1 MRVLI
6 TGAAGFIGYAVSKQ
20 LLERG
25 DMVIGV
31 DNLNNYYDK
40 NLKISRLNI
49 LKNFKNFEFTEL
61 DILDSNLLNNI
72 FDQLKPKNVIHLAA
86 QPGVRYSILNPKI
99 VTQININGFLNVI
112 ECSKNHNI
120 NHFIYASSSSVYGK
134 NSKLPYAEEDRVDN
148 PISLYAATKKSNEL
162 FAHTYSHLFNL
173 RTTGIRFFTVY
184 GPFGRPDMAAISFI
198 NKIIN
203 NEKIDIYNKGD
214 MKRDFTYIDDIA
226 DGTIKILDKKTNQK
240 NFDIFNLGNSRSIN
254 LIDFIKT
261 IEKHLGKK
269 AVLNYLPLQSGDVK
283 NTHSDISKA
292 RNLLNYSPKIDIE
305 EGIEKL
311 VEWYKSYN
319 KTNE

>member
-1 MRVLI
+1 MKVLI
-6 TGAAGFIGYAVSKQ
+6 TGAAGFIGFAISKK

-25 DMVIGV
+25 DTVIGI

-49 LKNFKNFEFTEL
+49 LKNLKNFEFTEL
-61 DILDSNLLNNI
+61 DILNSNLLNNVFNQ
-72 FDQLKPKNVIHLAA
+72 FDPKYVIHLAA
-86 QPGVRYSILNPKI
+86 QPGVRYSILNPKS
-99 VTQININGFLNVI
+99 VTQINVNGFLNVI

-134 NSKLPYAEEDRVDN
+134 NSKLPYAEEDRVDD

-203 NEKIDIYNKGD
+203 NEKIDVYNNGD
-214 MKRDFTYIDDIA
+214 MKRDFTYIDDIVE
-226 DGTIKILDKKTNQK
+226 GTIKILDKKSNQE
-240 NFDIFNLGNSRSIN
+240 NFDIFNLGNSRSVN
-254 LIDFIKT
+254 LIDFIRK
-261 IEKHLGKK
+261 IEKHLDKK
-269 AVLNYLPLQSGDVK
+269 AILNYLPLQSGDVK
-283 NTHSDISKA
+283 NTHSDILKA
-292 RNLLNYSPKIDIE
+292 NNLLNYIPKVDIE
-305 EGIEKL
+305 EGVEKL
-311 VEWYKSYN
+311 VKWYKAYN
-319 KTNE
+319 RINE

>member
-1 MRVLI
+1 MKVLI

-25 DMVIGV
+25 DIVIGV

-61 DILDSNLLNNI
+61 DILDPKLLNNI

-112 ECSKNHNI
+112 ECSKNYNI

-134 NSKLPYAEEDRVDN
+134 NSKLPYAEEDRIDN

-162 FAHTYSHLFNL
+162 FAHTYSHLYNL

-203 NEKIDIYNKGD
+203 NEKIDVYNKGD

-240 NFDIFNLGNSRSIN
+240 IFDIFNLGNSRSVN

-269 AVLNYLPLQSGDVK
+269 AMLNYLPLQSGDVK

-305 EGIEKL
+305 EGVKKL

-319 KTNE
+319 KANE

>member
-1 MRVLI
+1 MKVLI

-25 DMVIGV
+25 DIVIGV

-61 DILDSNLLNNI
+61 DILDPKLLNNI

-112 ECSKNHNI
+112 ECSKNYNI

-162 FAHTYSHLFNL
+162 FAHTYSHLYNL

-203 NEKIDIYNKGD
+203 NEKIDVYNKGD

-240 NFDIFNLGNSRSIN
+240 IFDIFNLGNSRSVN

-269 AVLNYLPLQSGDVK
+269 AMLNYLPLQSGDVK

-305 EGIEKL
+305 EGVKKL
-311 VEWYKSYN
+311 VEWYKNYH
-319 KTNE
+319 KANE

>member
-1 MRVLI
+1 MKVLI
-6 TGAAGFIGYAVSKQ
+6 TGAAGFIGFAISKK

-25 DMVIGV
+25 DTVIGI

-49 LKNFKNFEFTEL
+49 LKNLKNFEFTEL
-61 DILDSNLLNNI
+61 DILNSNLLNNV
-72 FDQLKPKNVIHLAA
+72 FDQFDPKYVIHLAA
-86 QPGVRYSILNPKI
+86 QPGVRYSILNPKS
-99 VTQININGFLNVI
+99 VTQINVNGFLNVI

-134 NSKLPYAEEDRVDN
+134 NSKLPYAEEDRVDD

-203 NEKIDIYNKGD
+203 NEKIDVYNNGD

-226 DGTIKILDKKTNQK
+226 EGTIKILDKKSNQE
-240 NFDIFNLGNSRSIN
+240 NFDIFNLGNSRSVN
-254 LIDFIKT
+254 LIDFIKK
-261 IEKHLGKK
+261 IEKHLDKK
-269 AVLNYLPLQSGDVK
+269 AILNYLPLQSGDVK
-283 NTHSDISKA
+283 NTHSDILKA
-292 RNLLNYSPKIDIE
+292 SNLLNYIPKVDIE
-305 EGIEKL
+305 EGVEKL
-311 VEWYKSYN
+311 VKWYKAYN
-319 KTNE
+319 RINE